1 MPKNKTLADFE
12 AMTQDAKILEQ
23 ESTNAKVLQLPD
35 KRIVKLFRRKHLISS
50 QIWAPHAWRFCR
62 NARILK
68 ERGIPTI
75 KVESHFEIRE
85 IRRHAVVY
93 QRIEG
98 TTLRDWMVKREE
110 SEQIEMIT
118 KLGIFIAQIHEVGIL
133 FRSLHFGNIIVMED
147 RELALIDIVD
157 MSFRYR
163 GSLTVGQR
171 IRNFHHM
178 DRYDND
184 RTELTANIGE
194 GFIEHYLKNSKLSTK
209 QKPRVEKGFSNI
221 FRKYSV
227 KAHV

>member
-133 FRSLHFGNIIVMED
+133 FRSLHFGNIIVMENS
-147 RELALIDIVD
+147 ELALIDIVD

-178 DRYDND
+178 NRYDSD
-184 RTELTANIGE
+184 RAELAANIGE

>member
-12 AMTQDAKILEQ
+12 AMTQGAKILEQ
-23 ESTNAKVLQLPD
+23 ESTYAKVLQLPD
-35 KRIVKLFRRKHLISS
+35 KRVVKLFRRKRLISS

-62 NARILK
+62 NAHILK
-68 ERGIPTI
+68 ERGIPTV

-110 SEQIEMIT
+110 SEQIGMIA
-118 KLGIFIAQIHEVGIL
+118 KLGIFIAQIHELGIL
-133 FRSLHFGNIIVMED
+133 FRSLHFGNILVMKD
-147 RELALIDIVD
+147 GELALIDIVD

-163 GSLTVGQR
+163 SSLTVGQR

-184 RTELTANIGE
+184 RTELAANGGG
-194 GFIEHYLKNSKLSTK
+194 GFIYQYLKSSKLSPK
-209 QKPRVEKGFSNI
+209 QKKHIEKGFNSI
-221 FRKYSV
+221 FKKYRF